1 MDPPWHTESS
11 AMISGVGGN
20 GLTVILTVV
29 SLKQPFALALIVN
42 NVLAGL
48 PLLLISVPVIGVPD
62 PLAAI
67 PVTTVVLF
75 LVQVNVV
82 PATLLGFV
90 TLIEMEEPE
99 QMAVNAIIKLT
110 LGIGFTVMLT
120 VVSLL
125 QPFAVALIVKTV
137 V

>member
-1 MDPPWHTESS
+1 
-11 AMISGVGGN
+11 MISGVGGN

-82 PATLLGFV
+82 PATVFGFV

-99 QMAVNAIIKLT
+99 QMAVDAIVKLT

-125 QPFAVALIVKTV
+125 HPLAVALTVKIVV
-137 V
+137 